1 MPSGKD
7 PVGRYLETAFHER
20 LDVELGNLYIT
31 NLEIFSELDML
42 EAAYARLLL
51 HFGLGE
57 FKASEAREVLKSKS
71 VRLALHRLQ
80 KAGYLVRVSREVF
93 RAVHPVLLAMEWA
106 GYSWREKVGRSEYL
120 PFLEKIVVSIVEGFW
135 EKLVS
140 IVLFGSLASGK
151 TRPES
156 DIDLLVVAESLPES
170 YSDRLKL
177 FREIVHEIEDERI
190 KLWREKGV
198 YPLID
203 PILLTPD
210 EALSTQP
217 FYLDLLENSLIIY
230 DRDEFMRRKLEELR
244 KRLNELGSRKVTL
257 PDGSWYWVIKPNARP
272 GEVIEI

>member
-1 MPSGKD
+1 M
-7 PVGRYLETAFHER
+7 L
-20 LDVELGNLYIT
+20 
-31 NLEIFSELDML
+31 L
-42 EAAYARLLL
+42 EAAYGKLLL

-57 FKASEAREVLKSKS
+57 FRASEARGVLGDKN
-71 VRLALHRLQ
+71 VHLVLHRLQ
-80 KAGYLVRVSREVF
+80 KGGYLVRVSRGVF

-106 GYSWREKVGRSEYL
+106 GYSWREKVGESEYL
-120 PFLEKIVVSIVEGFW
+120 PFLEKIVARVVESLW

-140 IVLFGSLASGK
+140 IVLFGSLASSR

-156 DIDLLVVAESLPES
+156 DIDLLIVAESLPKS

-177 FREIVHEIEDERI
+177 FREIVREVEGERI

-210 EALSTQP
+210 EARSTQP
-217 FYLDLLENSLIIY
+217 FYLDLIENSLIIY
-230 DRDEFMRRKLEELR
+230 DRDGFMRKKLAELR
-244 KRLNELGSRKVTL
+244 KRLSELGSRRVTL
-257 PDGSWYWVIKPNARP
+257 PDGSWYWILKPDARP